1 MLGARTE
8 RELIDLDA
16 PGEIAITG
24 AISTPLAHRASR
36 SGLVLI
42 VNRRL
47 VHNRALA
54 AAFDELYRGLIPAGR
69 HGFGV
74 INVEVALEAL
84 DVNVHPAKREVRFRE
99 ERAVFAA
106 VQRACW
112 AALRAA
118 PAPHAAEFAATG
130 FVGDAAL
137 ELRDGETRIRL
148 SGRPADPAWDTDAR
162 GDGFGGAG
170 RA

>member
-1 MLGARTE
+1 M
-8 RELIDLDA
+8 
-16 PGEIAITG
+16 
-24 AISTPLAHRASR
+24 
-36 SGLVLI
+36 
-42 VNRRL
+42 NRRL

-54 AAFDELYRGLIPAGR
+54 AAFDESYRGLIPTGR

-118 PAPHAAEFAATG
+118 PAPRRKR
-130 FVGDAAL
+130 VRR
-137 ELRDGETRIRL
+137 LRVR
-148 SGRPADPAWDTDAR
+148 W
-162 GDGFGGAG
+162 
-170 RA
+170 